1 MAAIGGRPVGI
12 MGTGMRI
19 PEKVITNADLE
30 KMVDTSNDWI
40 VERTGINTRHIVSDG
55 DSNTGLSAAAAMNA
69 MKDAGIDPDHV
80 DMVIVGTN
88 SPDTLFPG
96 VGPVVQ
102 DMIGADNAGGMDVQ
116 AGCPGGLYAMVAA
129 AGGIASGIWENVV
142 VIGSEALTRML
153 DWTDRNTC
161 VLFGDGAAAFV
172 MGPWRESEKGMLRL
186 THADLRAD
194 GGKSDLISLPG
205 GLAAE
210 PATNESVREKRH
222 CVQMR
227 GNEVFKFVNREIPRF
242 LESFCRDSGVLPRD
256 IDWWIF
262 HQANLRILEGI
273 ARRMHIPMERMIVN
287 LDRYGN
293 TSSAS
298 IMLALHE
305 AREDGRIRSG
315 QRIVIS
321 SFGAGMTY
329 GAVLLES

>member
-1 MAAIGGRPVGI
+1 
-12 MGTGMRI
+12 
-19 PEKVITNADLE
+19 
-30 KMVDTSNDWI
+30 
-40 VERTGINTRHIVSDG
+40 
-55 DSNTGLSAAAAMNA
+55 
-69 MKDAGIDPDHV
+69 
-80 DMVIVGTN
+80 
-88 SPDTLFPG
+88 
-96 VGPVVQ
+96 
-102 DMIGADNAGGMDVQ
+102 
-116 AGCPGGLYAMVAA
+116 
-129 AGGIASGIWENVV
+129 
-142 VIGSEALTRML
+142 
-153 DWTDRNTC
+153 
-161 VLFGDGAAAFV
+161 
-172 MGPWRESEKGMLRL
+172 MLRL

-205 GLAAE
+205 GLAAV